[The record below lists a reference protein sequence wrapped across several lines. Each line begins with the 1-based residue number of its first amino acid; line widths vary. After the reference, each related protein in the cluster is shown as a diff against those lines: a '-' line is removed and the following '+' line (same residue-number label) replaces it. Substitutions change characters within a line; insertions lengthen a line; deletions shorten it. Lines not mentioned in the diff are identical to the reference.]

1 MLDIGWQELFVV
13 AAVALV
19 VVGPKDLPKVMHT
32 CGVWI
37 GKLRRAML
45 TVQHDIERLATEAEK
60 QDKKQEEKQEAQ
72 KDAPGE

>member
-32 CGVWI
+32 CGVWV

-60 QDKKQEEKQEAQ
+60 EEKQKKDKA
-72 KDAPGE
+72 DAPGE